1 MLFQAPIGFIKSSI
15 SLEFVPLLLDKDLLH
30 KIFASLRGIKHELYA
45 KSFQVNDKRE
55 NLPPNV
61 ENARQK
67 PLKRAAKDLSR
78 DLQGLEVRGK
88 LGSKAL
94 KNSLKVSL
102 SKTVLNSG
110 FYAVDSGFLFS
121 GTWIPDYSLQRG

>member
-1 MLFQAPIGFIKSSI
+1 M
-15 SLEFVPLLLDKDLLH
+15 PLLLDKDLLH

-45 KSFQVNDKRE
+45 KSFQVNDIRG

-94 KNSLKVSL
+94 LKTR
-102 SKTVLNSG
+102 SK
-110 FYAVDSGFLFS
+110 
-121 GTWIPDYSLQRG
+121 

>member
-1 MLFQAPIGFIKSSI
+1 M
-15 SLEFVPLLLDKDLLH
+15 PLLLDKDLLH

-45 KSFQVNDKRE
+45 KSFQVNDIRE

-67 PLKRAAKDLSR
+67 PLKR

-94 KNSLKVSL
+94 
-102 SKTVLNSG
+102 
-110 FYAVDSGFLFS
+110 
-121 GTWIPDYSLQRG
+121 